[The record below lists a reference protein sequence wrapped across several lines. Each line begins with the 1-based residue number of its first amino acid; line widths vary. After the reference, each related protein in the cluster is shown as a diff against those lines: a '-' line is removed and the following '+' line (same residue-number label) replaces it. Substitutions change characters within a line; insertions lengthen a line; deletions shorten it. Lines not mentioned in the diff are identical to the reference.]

1 MTRNDALA
9 LLKCSSSLELAQ
21 KLNISPAAV
30 SQWNPDE
37 IPLLRE
43 FQINK
48 LHEETIKNSSSS
60 ENIQN

>member
-30 SQWNPDE
+30 SQWNEDA

-48 LHEETIKNSSSS
+48 LYDETIKNSSSS